1 MQTDSKTIKKQ
12 FEKSMADYDKN
23 AVIQDFTA
31 EKMLSEL
38 LKFNNNFETVLE
50 LGVGTGLLT
59 KKVANTLNFEKY
71 FGNDLIEK
79 SENYLKKY
87 LPSADFICG
96 NALKI
101 KVPYKMNLVIS
112 NAMFQWFDN
121 LEKGLGTISEY
132 IEKDGILAFST
143 FTPDNYK
150 EIRDITGLTLNYMSK
165 NEIEKVLTRLGFKI
179 LYCEEFRRN
188 IKFNNPLEILA
199 HMKKTGVNSLSDK
212 VWDIKKIKSFCDE
225 YSQKY
230 PELSLTYSPIIVIA
244 GK

>member
-1 MQTDSKTIKKQ
+1 MQTDCKTIKKQ
-12 FEKSMADYDKN
+12 FEKSMAEYDKN

-38 LKFNNNFETVLE
+38 LKFSNNFESVLE

-59 KKVANTLNFEKY
+59 KKASNVLKFEKY

-87 LPSADFICG
+87 IPSADFVCG

-101 KVPYKMNLVIS
+101 KVPYKMDLVIS

-121 LEKGLGTISEY
+121 LDKGLSIISEY
-132 IEKDGILAFST
+132 IAKDGILAFST
-143 FTPDNYK
+143 FTPENYK

-165 NEIEKVLTRLGFKI
+165 NEIEEILSNLGYKI
-179 LYCEEFRRN
+179 LYCEEFRKDM
-188 IKFNNPLEILA
+188 KFNSSLEILA
-199 HMKKTGVNSLSDK
+199 HMKKTGVNSLSEK
-212 VWDIKKIKSFCDE
+212 TWTLKKIKGFCDL

-230 PELSLTYSPIIVIA
+230 PELSLTYSPIIIIA
-244 GK
+244 SK

>member
-1 MQTDSKTIKKQ
+1 MQTDPKTIKKQ
-12 FEKSMADYDKN
+12 FEKSMADYDKK

-59 KKVANTLNFEKY
+59 KKVVNILNFEKY

-132 IEKDGILAFST
+132 IAKDGVLAFST

-165 NEIEKVLTRLGFKI
+165 NEIEDVLNRLGFKI
-179 LYCEEFRRN
+179 LYCEEFRKN
-188 IKFNNPLEILA
+188 IKFSNPLEILA
-199 HMKKTGVNSLSDK
+199 HMKKTGVNSLSEK
-212 VWDIKKIKSFCDE
+212 VWDIKKIKGFCDK

-230 PELSLTYSPIIVIA
+230 PDLSLTYSPIIVIA